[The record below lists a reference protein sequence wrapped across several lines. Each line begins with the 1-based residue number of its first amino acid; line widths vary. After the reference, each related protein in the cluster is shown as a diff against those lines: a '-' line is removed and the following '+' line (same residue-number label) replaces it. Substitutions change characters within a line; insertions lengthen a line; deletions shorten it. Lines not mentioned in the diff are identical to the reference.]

1 MHRFF
6 VDEKNI
12 SEENK
17 KIFMDDSEDVKHIGK
32 VLRLSKD
39 DCIEVCNGNN
49 YDYIGKIVAISKA
62 QIELEI
68 LEKKISGTE
77 SNIQVTL
84 FQGIPKSSKMDM
96 IIQKCT
102 ELGIVK
108 IVPVIT
114 ERTIVQIKDKKAET
128 KKIQRWQKVADSA
141 AKQCKRGVIPK
152 VTEPVSFEEMIHN
165 LSTYDLKII
174 PYEQER
180 KEGLKNIL
188 STNKEYKKVAII
200 IGPEGGFEQDEVIKA
215 QNAGV
220 KSITLGPRI
229 LRTETAGFVALSILM
244 YEIGDLGGK

>member
-1 MHRFF
+1 
-6 VDEKNI
+6 
-12 SEENK
+12 
-17 KIFMDDSEDVKHIGK
+17 
-32 VLRLSKD
+32 
-39 DCIEVCNGNN
+39 
-49 YDYIGKIVAISKA
+49 
-62 QIELEI
+62 
-68 LEKKISGTE
+68 
-77 SNIQVTL
+77 
-84 FQGIPKSSKMDM
+84 MDM

-152 VTEPVSFEEMIHN
+152 VTQPVSFEEMIHN

-215 QNAGV
+215 QNAGIT
-220 KSITLGPRI
+220 SITLGPRI